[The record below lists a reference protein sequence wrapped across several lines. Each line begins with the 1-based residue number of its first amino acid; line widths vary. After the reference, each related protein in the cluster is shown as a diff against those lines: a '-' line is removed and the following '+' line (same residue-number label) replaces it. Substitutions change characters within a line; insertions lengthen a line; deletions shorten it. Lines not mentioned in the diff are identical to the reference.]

1 MRIQLH
7 GQFTVECDGRSL
19 DRRLPGRRARLL
31 VAYLAAHRS
40 ETVERSALIE
50 QLWRPEVPA
59 EGAARVFDAV
69 LSKTRTVLAPAEI
82 RGRAGLR
89 LVLPP
94 ETLLDCDRA
103 AAALHDAEAAEGR
116 GDWRRAWA
124 QALSA
129 MFVTQREFLPE
140 FDTDWVLRRRAEVR
154 LAHARA
160 TACYT
165 EACLELGG
173 GELASA
179 ERCARRLVA
188 ADPLAERG
196 YLLLMRAL
204 DARGDRAAAL
214 AVFAQ
219 LHRALRDHLGVS
231 PGPQIAALHQAM
243 LLDPTSASGPARDR
257 RPGRLALRSVQLTPD
272 RVGVDEVPR
281 HQRADRPPQQRFG
294 QPHHGVDGQR
304 VHQRDPD
311 E

>member
-7 GQFTVECDGRSL
+7 GHFAVERDGRPI
-19 DRRLPGRRARLL
+19 DGRLPGRRARLL

-40 ETVERSALIE
+40 ETVERSTLIE
-50 QLWRPEVPA
+50 ELWRPATPSH
-59 EGAARVFDAV
+59 GAARVFDAV
-69 LSKTRTVLAPAEI
+69 LSKSRTVLAPAEI

-89 LVLPP
+89 LVLPAG
-94 ETLLDCDRA
+94 TLVDADRA
-103 AAALHDAEAAEGR
+103 AEALHDAEAAAGR
-116 GDWRRAWA
+116 GDWARAWA

-129 MFVTQREFLPE
+129 MFVTQRAFLPE
-140 FDTDWVLRRRAEVR
+140 FDADWVLRRRADVR

-165 EACLELGG
+165 EACLELAG

-179 ERCARRLVA
+179 ERCARRMVA

-219 LHRALRDHLGVS
+219 LHRTLRDHLGVS
-231 PGPQIAALHQAM
+231 PGPQIAALHHA
-243 LLDPTSASGPARDR
+243 LL
-257 RPGRLALRSVQLTPD
+257 Q
-272 RVGVDEVPR
+272 
-281 HQRADRPPQQRFG
+281 DRPVRAG
-294 QPHHGVDGQR
+294 
-304 VHQRDPD
+304 
-311 E
+311 

>member
-7 GQFTVECDGRSL
+7 GHFSVEVDGRAVEGQ
-19 DRRLPGRRARLL
+19 LPGRRARLL
-31 VAYLAAHRS
+31 VAYLAAHRNS
-40 ETVERSALIE
+40 ATARSSLIE
-50 QLWRPEVPA
+50 ELWRPETPGT
-59 EGAARVFDAV
+59 GAARVFDAV

-82 RGRAGLR
+82 RGRTGLR

-94 ETLLDCDRA
+94 GGLVDSERA
-103 AAALHDAEAAEGR
+103 SASLHDAEAAVGIA
-116 GDWRRAWA
+116 DWRRAWT

-140 FDTDWVLRRRAEVR
+140 LSADWVLRHRDEVR

-160 TACYT
+160 TACYA

-179 ERCARRLVA
+179 ERSARRLVA

-204 DARGDRAAAL
+204 DARGDRAAAM

-219 LHRALRDHLGVS
+219 LRRVLREELGVS
-231 PGPQIAALHQAM
+231 PGRDASDLHYF
-243 LLDPTSASGPARDR
+243 LLRGT
-257 RPGRLALRSVQLTPD
+257 ALRQ
-272 RVGVDEVPR
+272 GK
-281 HQRADRPPQQRFG
+281 
-294 QPHHGVDGQR
+294 
-304 VHQRDPD
+304 
-311 E
+311 